1 MQQRFKASQLSIKKE
16 LDSQGLSQ
24 LVLFDSH
31 GEVISSA
38 FPPTISQ
45 RLIDLLDNK
54 PKAVSRS
61 SGGLGLVNVTPHL
74 FLKHTSENPEVLIKV
89 IFHDLERNSQY
100 RIISK
105 NIVTHAK
112 VIPIQ
117 DIKAG
122 FPIEDK
128 GPHTYV
134 VDFGMGIIPVYVFR
148 FYRDSDGIPW
158 ALFVR
163 YDELEQ
169 ALIQPEAKS
178 SPVSIYEIPVA
189 LLRTI
194 SPLQTNGQRDFLW
207 AKEHAAQLKERG
219 EVLVPPLLLV
229 QGPVD
234 LPQGLTLGQIEQ
246 WLLDIIHPSAP
257 KEFELLIPL
266 NENPD

>member
-1 MQQRFKASQLSIKKE
+1 MQQRLKASQLNIKKE
-16 LDSQGLSQ
+16 VDSNGFSQ
-24 LVLFDSH
+24 IVLFDSH
-31 GEVISSA
+31 GEVVSSA
-38 FPPTISQ
+38 FPPPISQ
-45 RLIDLLDNK
+45 RLIELLDNK
-54 PKAVSRS
+54 PKAVARS
-61 SGGLGLVNVTPHL
+61 SGGMSLVNLSPQL
-74 FLKHTSENPEVLIKV
+74 FLKHNSENPEVLIKV
-89 IFHDLERNSQY
+89 LFHDLERNAQY

-112 VIPIQ
+112 IIPIR
-117 DIKAG
+117 DIQVG
-122 FPIEDK
+122 FPIEER
-128 GPHTYV
+128 GSHTYV

-148 FYRDSDGIPW
+148 FYRDADGIPW

-169 ALIQPEAKS
+169 ALVHPESKS
-178 SPVSIYEIPVA
+178 HPVSIYEIPVA

-219 EVLVPPLLLV
+219 EILVPPLLLV
-229 QGPVD
+229 QGPVE

-246 WLLDIIHPSAP
+246 WLLDLIHPSAP